1 MKTNPTPGDDRPLT
15 VAQVG
20 MHLDLE
26 PFPVDALIARR
37 PGFGRSAAAAQD
49 DHTRVVIVEPAWE
62 DAERQVG
69 TVSCSFVRE
78 TGAPWIRLPGGRR
91 VRRRPRRLF
100 ERLAA
105 LAPDV
110 IHFQG
115 LAYPRELRAL
125 AAALPDVPVLVQD
138 HGSAVP
144 RGWRRGW
151 YRWGFA
157 RLAGVTFTT
166 RDQAMPFVAAGV
178 IRSSVPIFEVLVVSS
193 LFTPGGL
200 EAARAVTGLDGD
212 PCLLWVGNLT
222 ARKDPLTML
231 DALAQAAR
239 HVPAL
244 RLHMCFQQAPLL
256 AAVRSR
262 IADDPLLRPRVRLLG
277 ALSHDAIEM
286 HLQAADF
293 LVLSSHAEGCGA
305 AVLEALACGTT
316 PLVTDIPSFRRLTGD
331 GAYGALVPV
340 GDAPGLALAI
350 RDWSTRDRATLRREA
365 RAHFDRT
372 LSFQVLGSE
381 LRRAYRAIRRPPG
394 AT

>member
-1 MKTNPTPGDDRPLT
+1 
-15 VAQVG
+15 
-20 MHLDLE
+20 MHLDPE
-26 PFPVDALIARR
+26 PCSVDAVIAGR

-49 DHTRVVIVEPAWE
+49 EHTRVVIVESAWE
-62 DAERQVG
+62 DAERQVDA
-69 TVSCSFVRE
+69 VSCLFVRE
-78 TGAPWIRLPGGRR
+78 AGAPWIRLPGGRR
-91 VRRRPRRLF
+91 VRRRPRRVF

-110 IHFQG
+110 IHFHG
-115 LAYPRELRAL
+115 LTYPRELRAL
-125 AAALPDVPVLVQD
+125 ATALPSVPVLAQD
-138 HGSAVP
+138 HGSGAP
-144 RGWRRGW
+144 RGWRRVW

-166 RDQAMPFVAAGV
+166 RAQAMPFVAAGV
-178 IRSSVPIFEVLVVSS
+178 IRSSVPIFEALAVSS
-193 LFTPGGL
+193 RFTPGGQ

-212 PCLLWVGNLT
+212 PCLLWVGDLN

-231 DALAQAAR
+231 DAVAQAAR
-239 HVPAL
+239 DLPAL

-262 IADDPLLRPRVRLLG
+262 IVGDPVLAPRVRLLG
-277 ALSHDAIEM
+277 ALPRGAIEK

-316 PLVTDIPSFRRLTGD
+316 PLVTDIPSFRRMTGD
-331 GAYGALVPV
+331 GVYGAMVPV

-350 RDWSTRDRATLRREA
+350 RDWSARDRPTLRRAA
-365 RAHFDRT
+365 RAHFERT
-372 LSFQVLGSE
+372 LSFEVLGGE
-381 LRRAYRAIRRPPG
+381 LRRAYRALRRTPG
-394 AT
+394 AK